1 MKIALIR
8 EDKIPVDRRV
18 PLTPAQAKQVKAKFG
33 VEVVAQT
40 SPVRCFEDATYE
52 AEGIP
57 VVSDVSDC
65 DILLGVKEVPKENLI
80 PHKTYFYFSHT
91 IKEQPYNRDL
101 LRRMLALNIRMVDY
115 EVLTDEKGARVI
127 AFGRYAGIVGA
138 YNGILTYGKRY
149 NAFDLKPAHECY
161 DMEEMWGEFKKVK
174 LPNVKIVLTGTG
186 RVGNGA
192 AEVLDGMGI
201 RRVSAEELLTQDF
214 DEAVYAQ
221 VRTREYNRTADGSPF
236 EIKAFYKDPS
246 TFEGDFLKYTK
257 VADILIAGAYWN
269 PAAPVLFTR
278 QDAQA
283 ADFKTRVIAD
293 VTCDIEGSIPST
305 LRPSTIDDPVY
316 DYDPKTGTEAPALSS
331 EENITVMAVDNLP
344 CELPRDA
351 SRDFGEMLIQEV
363 LPHLLGDD
371 AEKRIAKATI
381 CEGGEL
387 TPYFSYLE
395 NYVAGS

>member
-8 EDKIPVDRRV
+8 EDKVPVDRRV
-18 PLTPAQAKQVKAKFG
+18 PLTPAQAKQVKEQFG

-40 SPVRCFEDATYE
+40 SPVRCFEDAAYE

-65 DILLGVKEVPKENLI
+65 DILLGVKEVPKENLL
-80 PHKTYFYFSHT
+80 PNKTYFYFSHT

-149 NAFDLKPAHECY
+149 NAFDLKPAHQCY
-161 DMEEMWGEFKKVK
+161 DMKEMWEEFKKVK
-174 LPNVKIVLTGTG
+174 LPNLKIVLTGTG
-186 RVGNGA
+186 RVGNGS

-201 RRVSAEELLTQDF
+201 RRVSAEELLTQNF

-221 VRTREYNRTADGSPF
+221 VRTREYNRTADGRPF
-236 EIKAFYKDPS
+236 DIKEFYKDPS
-246 TFEGDFLKYTK
+246 TFEGDFLKFTK

-278 QDAQA
+278 EDAQQ

-293 VTCDIEGSIPST
+293 ITCDIEGSIPST
-305 LRPSTIDDPVY
+305 LRPSTIDAPIY
-316 DYDPKTGTEAPALSS
+316 DYDPKTGAETAAMSDEK
-331 EENITVMAVDNLP
+331 NITVMAVDNLP

-351 SRDFGEMLIQEV
+351 SRDFGEMLLQEV

-395 NYVAGS
+395 NYVAG